1 MTSESGW
8 IVGGCFFL
16 AMGTLNILFYRKTG
30 QDFFAKTQSGRP
42 FVANFWARGGEKG
55 VQFLFLGLGI
65 ILAFAGCVLIVVSL
79 A

>member
-42 FVANFWARGGEKG
+42 FVANFWAPEKRESSFCFSDSESFSLSQ
-55 VQFLFLGLGI
+55 V
-65 ILAFAGCVLIVVSL
+65 AF
-79 A
+79 